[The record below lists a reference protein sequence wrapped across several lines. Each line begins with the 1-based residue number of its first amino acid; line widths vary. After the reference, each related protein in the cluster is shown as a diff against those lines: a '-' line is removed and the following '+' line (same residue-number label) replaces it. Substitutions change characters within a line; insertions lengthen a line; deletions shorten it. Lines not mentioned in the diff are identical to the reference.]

1 MPLSYSVELPTANV
15 EQPDEFVSAAAVMEI
30 AAAAEDLGFAAVHVT
45 DHPAGDGKWLDHGGH
60 HALDPFV
67 ALSFAAA
74 ATTRLRLLTYVYI
87 AAYRNPFLGAKSVL
101 SLDVMS
107 GGRVILGT
115 AAGYLKAEF
124 AALGVPFEERN
135 DLFDENLEVMRRA
148 WTGDDVAFEGRHF
161 GARGVR
167 MRPLP
172 VSRPHPP
179 IWIGGNS
186 ARSARRA
193 VEQAQGWAPF
203 NSVGY
208 AKSTRTR
215 EISTNDDLARTI
227 GDARQYADEI
237 GRTEPLDVCFSA
249 GPLSDVT
256 LAAAARRDEARR
268 LEEIGVT
275 WYALAFPGERR
286 ADLID
291 GMRRFADEV
300 MST

>member
-1 MPLSYSVELPTANV
+1 VPLSYSVELPTSQV
-15 EQPDEFVSAAAVMEI
+15 ERPDEFVSAEAVMQL
-30 AAAAEDLGFAAVHVT
+30 AESAEQLGFAAVHVT

-161 GARGVR
+161 DARGVR

-172 VSRPHPP
+172 VTRPHPP

-186 ARSARRA
+186 ARSVRRA

-208 AKSTRTR
+208 AKTSRTR
-215 EISTNDDLARTI
+215 EISTTEDLARFI
-227 GDARQYADEI
+227 EEARGYADEI
-237 GRTEPLDVCFSA
+237 GRTEPLDICFSGGRIGDA
-249 GPLSDVT
+249 S
-256 LAAAARRDEARR
+256 LAASARRDEARR

-275 WYALAFPGERR
+275 WYAVAFPGARR
-286 ADLID
+286 ADVLES
-291 GMRRFADEV
+291 MRRFAEDV
-300 MST
+300 LHS